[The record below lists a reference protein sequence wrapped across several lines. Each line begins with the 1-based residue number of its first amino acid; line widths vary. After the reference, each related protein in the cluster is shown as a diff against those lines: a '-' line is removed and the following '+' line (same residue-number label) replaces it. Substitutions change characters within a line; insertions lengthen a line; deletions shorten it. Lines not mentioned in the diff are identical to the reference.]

1 MCMANRGESM
11 NGDIYLGIILVHTV
25 LKTTKLYGVTKVG
38 QWDRGKKKYKEY
50 LST

>member
-38 QWDRGKKKYKEY
+38 Q
-50 LST
+50 